1 MTLPQQLLH
10 TDAGDFPLHE
20 YRLGLA
26 GRQWRILHT
35 GAMLTYEDETRFF
48 REQAHQLPY
57 GVALWPASIALAH
70 DIAAR
75 AEEFRGRR
83 VLELGA
89 GTGLPG
95 IVAASLG
102 ARVTQT
108 DRHQLPLSLCRRN
121 GELNGAQ
128 SITYR
133 QADWAS
139 WADGERYDW
148 IIGSDILYGESL
160 HQFLRQIFEA
170 NLAPGGRILLSDPFR
185 ALSLGLL
192 EQLDEGGWTV
202 ALATWSVGEDD
213 APRKIGVYELAPPDD
228 RHSKRD

>member
-1 MTLPQQLLH
+1 MTLPQHLIH

-75 AEEFRGRR
+75 AEEFRGRN

-95 IVAASLG
+95 IVAASFG

-108 DRHQLPLSLCRRN
+108 DRSELPLSLCRRN
-121 GELNGAQ
+121 GELNGAPP
-128 SITYR
+128 ITYR

-139 WADGERYDW
+139 WTDGERYDW
-148 IIGSDILYGESL
+148 IVGSDILYGESL
-160 HQFLRQIFEA
+160 HQYLRQIFEA
-170 NLAPGGRILLSDPFR
+170 NLALGGRILLSDPFR

-192 EQLDEGGWTV
+192 EQLEASGWAI
-202 ALATWSVGEDD
+202 ALAAWSVGEDE
-213 APRKIGVYELAPPDD
+213 APRRIGVYELARPA
-228 RHSKRD
+228 